1 MASTEPGSDSEVSAA
16 AETPEGTAET
26 AEAAE
31 AAEAAPEPAGGAEKG
46 SADGSVR
53 GAAKPPVTESGSGAP
68 RRVTSSAVS
77 GVIGAEI
84 PAASQAGS
92 PATATQSAGPGVAP
106 AGGPETEPAGQ
117 TTAEEPAAT
126 EQPAGERPAAAPAT
140 EPAEG
145 AAPQA
150 DLGRGATAAPRK
162 RPALVAALASLTR
175 TRTSSATDAAPGTAG
190 TATATAVGGSAGNGP
205 GGSDVEGGG
214 PGAPGKVSR
223 PMVAAAAIG
232 GVVLLSLPF
241 VVASATGGDGPK
253 HNSRNA
259 AAGYTDPGQGADGF
273 VPGADATR
281 RPALPGG
288 SKRSGST
295 GGLGAP
301 PITEA
306 ASADSVSG
314 PGEKP
319 ADGKKD
325 GQQSDGKDTGTEKGQ
340 GDKKSGPGSSSD
352 SSGDGSS
359 GSSGNGTASHG
370 SKVNSAMLFS
380 AVGGPHCSSSSVT
393 YEERGAY
400 SDDQEGWTT
409 HDGSYASGGCTGRYR
424 SMPMSGSSSKDS
436 GNSVIWVFRT
446 GKVTSGSCKV
456 SVYIPNDSVARHV
469 GGQPSYYTVHDGTTG
484 NDTQLGSFTITQ
496 VSHRGQWVGA
506 STYKVSKGLLTVKL
520 HDRGDDWSSSS
531 RDNAHHA
538 VSAVRV
544 ECTA

>member
-1 MASTEPGSDSEVSAA
+1 MASTEPESGSEVSAA
-16 AETPEGTAET
+16 AETSE
-26 AEAAE
+26 EAAE
-31 AAEAAPEPAGGAEKG
+31 ALQEPAGDAAEQDP
-46 SADGSVR
+46 ADGAVQ
-53 GAAKPPVTESGSGAP
+53 GAAEPPVTESGSGAP

-77 GVIGAEI
+77 GVIGAGGTTAVE
-84 PAASQAGS
+84 PATKTPAAKPAGEQPAAAPPATESAADATGTAGTAASQADSGRT
-92 PATATQSAGPGVAP
+92 ATAS
-106 AGGPETEPAGQ
+106 
-117 TTAEEPAAT
+117 
-126 EQPAGERPAAAPAT
+126 
-140 EPAEG
+140 
-145 AAPQA
+145 
-150 DLGRGATAAPRK
+150 TAAPRK
-162 RPALVAALASLTR
+162 RPALVAALAGLTR
-175 TRTSSATDAAPGTAG
+175 TRTSSATEAAPGSSG
-190 TATATAVGGSAGNGP
+190 TAAAAGDSAGDGPEGNG
-205 GGSDVEGGG
+205 VNGGG

-253 HNSRNA
+253 HNSRNS
-259 AAGYTDPGQGADGF
+259 AAGYTDPGQGADGY
-273 VPGADATR
+273 VPGADATKG
-281 RPALPGG
+281 PVVPGG

-314 PGEKP
+314 PGGKP

-325 GQQSDGKDTGTEKGQ
+325 GQRSDSKDTTSEKGSDGKT
-340 GDKKSGPGSSSD
+340 SG
-352 SSGDGSS
+352 SGS
-359 GSSGNGTASHG
+359 GSSGGSGSGTSAQG
-370 SKVNSAMLFS
+370 SQVSSAMLFS

-400 SDDQEGWTT
+400 TDDQEGWTT

-436 GNSVIWVFRT
+436 DNSVIWVFHT

-456 SVYIPNDSVARHV
+456 SVYIPDDGVVRHV

-484 NDTQLGSFTITQ
+484 NDTQLGSFRITQ

-506 STYKVSKGLLTVKL
+506 STYKISKGLLTVKL

-538 VSAVRV
+538 VSSVRV